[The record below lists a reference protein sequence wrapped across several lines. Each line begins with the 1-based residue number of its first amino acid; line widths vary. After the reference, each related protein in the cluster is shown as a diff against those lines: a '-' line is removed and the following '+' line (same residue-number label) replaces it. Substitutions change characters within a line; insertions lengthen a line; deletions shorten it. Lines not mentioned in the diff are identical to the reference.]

1 MLAELAEAEKKG
13 EIEEVKDETKKTL
26 LIPEICM
33 YNNEESTGYIIEV
46 MLLGVE
52 KDTLKVKMD
61 KDNLVVYGESDSIK
75 YGGIYQLC
83 CPVDPEEAK
92 STYKNGLLKITV
104 PYLDMLRDAINLKI
118 E

>member
-1 MLAELAEAEKKG
+1 MSEVEEKG
-13 EIEEVKDETKKTL
+13 EIEEVKEETKKAL

-46 MLLGVE
+46 MLPGVE

-83 CPVDPEEAK
+83 CPVEPEMAK
-92 STYKNGLLKITV
+92 SKYKNGLLKITV
-104 PYLDMLRDAINLKI
+104 PYLDMLKDAINLEI

>member
-1 MLAELAEAEKKG
+1 MTEIEEVEKKG
-13 EIEEVKDETKKTL
+13 EIEEVKEEVKKSL
-26 LIPEICM
+26 SIPEICM

-46 MLLGVE
+46 MLPGVE

-83 CPVDPEEAK
+83 CPVEPEDAK

-104 PYLDMLRDAINLKI
+104 PYFNMLKDAINLEI